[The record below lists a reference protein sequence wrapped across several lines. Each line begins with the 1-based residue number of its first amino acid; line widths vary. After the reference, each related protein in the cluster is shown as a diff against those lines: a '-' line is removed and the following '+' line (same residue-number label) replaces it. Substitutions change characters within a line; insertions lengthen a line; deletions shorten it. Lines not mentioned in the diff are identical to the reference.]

1 MKNFQKITGL
11 LLTASMILSFSACS
25 LKKDEP
31 VAENNKPEKTQTVE
45 VDYTKP
51 SNSYQKNETV
61 YVNLSAEGK
70 VKNEVVTDWLH
81 TDTAQTYIDDISDLK
96 NIANVKSSAEPKK
109 NKDGSIRWNMPSTD
123 LYYRGSTDKE
133 LPVNFSITY
142 FLDGKEVSAK
152 KIAGKSGHI
161 KMVITVNNTSSK
173 TVKIGGKD
181 ATIYTPFVVA
191 GGMVLQENAFSN
203 INIENGK
210 TIGDGTKEFAIM
222 VGAPGLKESLNLN
235 DNLLKELGDFNFSN
249 TYTITADTEKFEIS
263 NMIFAVIPLSAIGTG
278 INETL
283 PNTVNDVQSALTKV
297 QTIIDKFNNMNLNE
311 LLTTF
316 FSNSDKLTELV
327 GSIGEVTELY
337 NSNKALIDVI
347 EKYLTDENLNAIKT
361 LIDDSEDLDMDAVT
375 RLLSNPILQRFFK
388 QLPTLSADIQNVMP
402 MLNGLE
408 KDMENPE
415 VQKAIENLPKTL
427 ETLKKLKGTIDKNQ
441 DLFTSLGDA
450 LDDNTMKQL
459 KDIVSSLE
467 GMISKDMIEKY
478 SSLIGNT
485 DELISRAKQWV
496 KLGKE
501 YNIFTGASDKA
512 QTSVVFVYETA
523 SISAPKKAVEATTAS
538 VTNENPIKKWF
549 KKTFNK

>member
-1 MKNFQKITGL
+1 MKTFQKITGL

-31 VAENNKPEKTQTVE
+31 VSENNKPEKPQAVE
-45 VDYTKP
+45 TDYTKP

-133 LPVNFSITY
+133 LPVNFNITY

-427 ETLKKLKGTIDKNQ
+427 ETLKRLKGTIDKNQ

-501 YNIFTGASDKA
+501 YNIFTCASDKA

-538 VTNENPIKKWF
+538 VTNENPVKKWF
-549 KKTFNK
+549 KKTFKK